1 MDAYAF
7 RKASRTEVAVI
18 GPVGQN
24 LHGIDEYVEVES
36 IVALVKVM
44 VLTAIEFCG

>member
-1 MDAYAF
+1 MPFAMDAGAF
-7 RKASRTEVAVI
+7 REASRTELAVV

-36 IVALVKVM
+36 ILWS
-44 VLTAIEFCG
+44 AIPLGAP